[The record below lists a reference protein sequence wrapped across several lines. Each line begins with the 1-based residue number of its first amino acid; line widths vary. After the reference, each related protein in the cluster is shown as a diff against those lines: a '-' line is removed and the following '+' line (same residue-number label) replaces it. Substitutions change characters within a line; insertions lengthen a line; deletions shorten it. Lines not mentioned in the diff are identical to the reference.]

1 QQHRRSAAD
10 LFVDVFPAPFLLALD
25 IENFLG
31 EIGTCHGCSPLAFG
45 RRIAVAH
52 ARCWTRP
59 GRDGAGMSGT
69 TGPRTGPPSAE
80 SSGAGRAAA
89 TCGAPGRTTG
99 TRRRSEVVPF

>member
-1 QQHRRSAAD
+1 
-10 LFVDVFPAPFLLALD
+10 
-25 IENFLG
+25 ENFLG

-69 TGPRTGPPSAE
+69 TGPRTCPASAE

-99 TRRRSEVVPF
+99 TRRRAELLPLLSSAQLPPRLARKALLGSGPAL